1 MTRCTATGALMTE
14 QMATMPGVTLPC
26 DLELGHQ
33 GAHQCTLSW
42 FDPTAQ
48 ELAEVLDP
56 DESFDLEVDIAP
68 ASAIRQQVRN
78 GEANRDDAP
87 PLDLSYDT
95 GELETIPEARPRCSV
110 CGRETVPDPLRSHGV
125 RHIDAGWHNGHAARV
140 A

>member
-33 GAHQCTLSW
+33 GAHQCTFSW
-42 FDPTAQ
+42 FDPTVQ

-95 GELETIPEARPRCSV
+95 GELETIPDARARCLE
-110 CGRETVPDPLRSHGV
+110 CGREVEADPYSTNGM
-125 RHIDAGWHNGHAARV
+125 RHLERPRRLHAARV